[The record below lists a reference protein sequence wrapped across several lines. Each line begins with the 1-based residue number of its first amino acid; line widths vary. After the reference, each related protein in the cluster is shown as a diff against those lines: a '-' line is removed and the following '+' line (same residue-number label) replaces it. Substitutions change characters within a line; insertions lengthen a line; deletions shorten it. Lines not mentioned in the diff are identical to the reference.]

1 MNTAYRRLHILVEGQ
16 TEETVAKEL
25 VEPHLSAQGW
35 VVSVSLVK
43 TKRIA
48 SGGSHKGGITGWRQV
63 ETDVKL
69 LLNDT
74 SLDVLTT
81 MFDYY
86 AFPADCPGM
95 ADRPGGTV
103 YERVEHVEQALSA
116 AFGDRRFR
124 PNLLVHE
131 FEAWV
136 FAAPEGVER
145 YLGPELAERLRADAA
160 LAGGP
165 ELVNDRPDTAPSK
178 RLLRYHPGYQK
189 TLDGPLA
196 LFDVGLERIR
206 ERCPHVDH
214 WLSGLENVADGG

>member
-25 VEPHLSAQGW
+25 VVPHLETHGWSA
-35 VVSVSLVK
+35 SVSLVK

-69 LLNDT
+69 LLNDS

-103 YERVEHVEQALSA
+103 YERVEHVERALA
-116 AFGDRRFR
+116 ATFGDDRFR

-136 FAAPEGVER
+136 FAAADGVER
-145 YLGPELAERLRADAA
+145 YLGRQLADRLRSDADA
-160 LAGGP
+160 AGGP
-165 ELVNDRPDTAPSK
+165 ELVNDHPDTAPSK
-178 RLLRYHPGYQK
+178 RLVRYHPAYQK
-189 TLDGPLA
+189 TMDGPLA
-196 LFDVGLERIR
+196 LFEVGLERIR
-206 ERCPHVDH
+206 ESCPHVDR
-214 WLSGLENVADGG
+214 WLKGLENTSAVE